1 MSIKSFWSI
10 NRVSV
15 RIGIGFGVLLVLILC
30 CAGTGYYSLMQL
42 GSISRFISGPAW
54 SNADGIMN
62 GVIQTQDQMLAVN
75 RLVMS
80 GNSPSLLE
88 RIQSQGVGA
97 DESFAEVH
105 EQGLVAKE
113 KLATLNH
120 LRGEYKNAMSQ
131 LLKQPE
137 SSELLKSF
145 TRSGEVLL
153 TYIEEL
159 ESEGDA
165 IVDDA
170 SQKVA
175 PLQSRMSML
184 ILVFAFSS
192 VVVSI
197 VAATVTARSVV
208 RPVDEVVDALQR
220 FGNGELGQRIHVT
233 RSDEF
238 GDMAIAFNSAAS
250 KIHTLMIQVRGS
262 SHALAASAHQIRSN
276 ADSISHGVQSTTEQ
290 TGRVNS
296 VAFELAQSMTN
307 ADQSASEM
315 TTNVDSISSSLR
327 EMTST
332 INEISAVTQKY
343 TNDVTTTSE
352 LATTT
357 NNRVH
362 YLLEATN
369 AIGNVVQL
377 IEDLAEQT
385 NLLALN
391 ATIEAARAGESGK
404 GFAVVATE
412 VKELAKQTAG
422 ATADIRKSI
431 ETVQTASKEAVVSI
445 DSINV
450 KIRGMNETTSK
461 IAAAIEEQSIST
473 RNMADHMASAS
484 NSVST
489 VAGSVR
495 ISTKASRQITQ
506 SIEEVNRVAKGTA
519 DGAVQFVDAG
529 KRLQIISEE
538 LDTLVGQFQL

>member
-175 PLQSRMSML
+175 P
-184 ILVFAFSS
+184 
-192 VVVSI
+192 
-197 VAATVTARSVV
+197 
-208 RPVDEVVDALQR
+208 
-220 FGNGELGQRIHVT
+220 
-233 RSDEF
+233 
-238 GDMAIAFNSAAS
+238 
-250 KIHTLMIQVRGS
+250 
-262 SHALAASAHQIRSN
+262 
-276 ADSISHGVQSTTEQ
+276 
-290 TGRVNS
+290 
-296 VAFELAQSMTN
+296 
-307 ADQSASEM
+307 
-315 TTNVDSISSSLR
+315 
-327 EMTST
+327 
-332 INEISAVTQKY
+332 
-343 TNDVTTTSE
+343 
-352 LATTT
+352 
-357 NNRVH
+357 
-362 YLLEATN
+362 
-369 AIGNVVQL
+369 
-377 IEDLAEQT
+377 
-385 NLLALN
+385 
-391 ATIEAARAGESGK
+391 
-404 GFAVVATE
+404 
-412 VKELAKQTAG
+412 
-422 ATADIRKSI
+422 
-431 ETVQTASKEAVVSI
+431 
-445 DSINV
+445 
-450 KIRGMNETTSK
+450 
-461 IAAAIEEQSIST
+461 
-473 RNMADHMASAS
+473 
-484 NSVST
+484 
-489 VAGSVR
+489 
-495 ISTKASRQITQ
+495 
-506 SIEEVNRVAKGTA
+506 
-519 DGAVQFVDAG
+519 
-529 KRLQIISEE
+529 
-538 LDTLVGQFQL
+538 